1 MKIKFIVC
9 YVTLGSYISLV
20 GFIYIWGENTEKI
33 AYSVVHDSEV
43 HITAEYHIINAI
55 VFFHDTTTFVVVGCR
70 QINMLIK
77 KLLDFELLTQKEHKT
92 WKQLLRGVLQKRPF
106 C

>member
-1 MKIKFIVC
+1 MKIKFIVF
-9 YVTLGSYISLV
+9 YVTLVSYISLV

-43 HITAEYHIINAI
+43 HITAEYDIINAI
-55 VFFHDTTTFVVVGCR
+55 VFFHDITTFVVVRCR

-77 KLLDFELLTQKEHKT
+77 KTAGF
-92 WKQLLRGVLQKRPF
+92 
-106 C
+106 